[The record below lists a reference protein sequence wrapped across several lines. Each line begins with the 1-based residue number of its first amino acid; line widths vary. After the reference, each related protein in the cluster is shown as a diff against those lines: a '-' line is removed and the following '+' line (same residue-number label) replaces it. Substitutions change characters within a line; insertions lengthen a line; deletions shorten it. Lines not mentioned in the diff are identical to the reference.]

1 MKKILI
7 RKNSIIDYKFTYFFG
22 PKNNNTMKIRD
33 LLKKNIFLLL
43 QITFFTISAC
53 SSSKQQ
59 EIYRVENLNANWKM
73 QSSEKIT
80 GVEDSSISESGY
92 DDSLWLEAIVP
103 GTVLGSLATTGVIE
117 DPYFGTNMQKVDSD
131 QFKHPWWF
139 RTSFQIKP
147 DEMNKT
153 ISLRFNGINY
163 RADLWV
169 NGKKVAGKEEF
180 ADTYRMFTFLIT
192 DAVKEGEN
200 IIALKMWPH
209 VDGEYSIGFV
219 DWNPHPRD
227 RNLGIFREVFLEVNE
242 GVKIRSPFVYSKV
255 DKQSLKDADL
265 FVQTELINSSDNNV
279 KGILRVDYQLGV
291 VEKEVSIGQGETLS
305 VKFSPQDF
313 KQLSVKDVKLWWPNG
328 MGNPNLYKLTAEFIS
343 EGKII
348 DRVEKKYGIREIESY
363 LNEDKNRA
371 FDVNGKFILLKG
383 GGWVDDLL
391 LQDTPKSIEAQLR
404 YVQHMNLNSIRL
416 EGFWGKDNTLY
427 DLCDEYGILI
437 MIGWSCHWEWDEYLL
452 KPTHEKY
459 GGATSDEDIELM
471 AESWKD
477 QMLWLRNH
485 PSIYVWMLGSDK
497 LPTPKLEYKYI
508 DLFKQYDP
516 SRPYITSAGGAGT
529 EDNNIVA
536 EVPLVSDIS
545 GPTGMKMLGPYAYT
559 PPVYWFTDTQLGGA
573 YGFNTETCPGPNI
586 MPLASLKKMLP
597 EESLWPID
605 TNYWE
610 FHTGRNNFKTLNRYR
625 KALDAR
631 YGKSNSVEEFAF
643 KSQVINYELM
653 RPMFEAFI
661 AHKPKS
667 TGLVQ
672 WMLNS
677 AWPEL
682 YWQLYDT
689 YLQPNGAFYGVRKA
703 CAPLHAIYRYGF
715 HDIYLANEDLND
727 TDDLIVKIRLF
738 DINSKEIFAD
748 EWKGNIKTN
757 TSKFIYKLPELHG
770 INTVSFLDLRI
781 FDKNNSEVDNSIYWL
796 SYTPDVLDYEAAKKL
811 EWPFHTPSKE
821 YADFTALDKLPKV
834 KLDYDYT
841 FKKEDQYGVIQLK
854 VKNPSESIGFFI
866 YIDAVDPATNQ
877 PILPVFWSDNYI
889 TLLPGEERSYGAKY
903 FLTDASRDKPQL
915 EIKGWN
921 VEPITLN

>member
-1 MKKILI
+1 MKRKKTFRNIGIL
-7 RKNSIIDYKFTYFFG
+7 FLFFSVVFSG
-22 PKNNNTMKIRD
+22 
-33 LLKKNIFLLL
+33 
-43 QITFFTISAC
+43 C
-53 SSSKQQ
+53 SPSKQK
-59 EIYRVENLNANWKM
+59 ETYRIKNLNANWKM
-73 QSSEKIT
+73 QSNEKNLGIEE
-80 GVEDSSISESGY
+80 GSISENGY
-92 DDSLWLEAIVP
+92 DDSSWFEAIVP
-103 GTVLGSLATTGVIE
+103 GTVLGSMATTGVIE
-117 DPYFGTNMQKVDSD
+117 DPYFGINMQSVDAN
-131 QFKHPWWF
+131 QFKQPWWF
-139 RTSFQIKP
+139 RTTFDIQADDLDKI
-147 DEMNKT
+147 

-169 NGKKVAGKEEF
+169 NGKKIAGKEEF
-180 ADTYRMFTFLIT
+180 ADTYRMFTFHIS
-192 DAVKEGEN
+192 DAVIQGKN
-200 IIALKMWPH
+200 TLALKMWPYA
-209 VDGEYSIGFV
+209 DGEYSIGFV
-219 DWNPHPRD
+219 DWNPHPQD
-227 RNLGIFREVFLEVNE
+227 RNLGIFREVFLEINE

-255 DKQSLKDADL
+255 DKQSLKDAEL
-265 FVQTELINSSDNNV
+265 FVQTELINSSAKNV
-279 KGILRVDYQLGV
+279 KGKLRVNYELGV
-291 VEKEVSIGQGETLS
+291 VEKEVSIQPGETLS

-313 KQLSVKDVKLWWPNG
+313 NQLSVKDVKLWWPNG
-328 MGNPNLYKLTAEFIS
+328 MGEPNLYNLTTEFIS
-343 EGKII
+343 EDKII
-348 DRVEKKYGIREIESY
+348 DRVEKKYGIREIDSY

-371 FDVNGKFILLKG
+371 FNVNGKFVLLKG

-391 LQDTPKSIEAQLR
+391 LQDTPETIEAQLR
-404 YVQHMNLNSIRL
+404 YVKHMNLNSIRL

-459 GGATSDEDIELM
+459 GGATSDEDIQLM

-497 LPTPKLEYKYI
+497 LPAPKLEMKYI

-605 TNYWE
+605 TTYWE
-610 FHTGRNNFKTLNRYR
+610 FHTGRNNFKTLSRYR
-625 KALDAR
+625 KALDER

-643 KSQVINYELM
+643 KSQVSNYELM
-653 RPMFEAFI
+653 RPMFEAFV

-689 YLQPNGAFYGVRKA
+689 YLQPNGAFYAVRNA

-715 HDIYLANEDLND
+715 EDIYLANEDLND
-727 TDDLIVKIRLF
+727 ADNLTVKIRLF
-738 DINSKEIFAD
+738 DINSKEIFSE
-748 EWKGNIKTN
+748 EWKGNIQSN
-757 TSKFIYKLPELHG
+757 TSKFIYKLPDIKG
-770 INTVSFLDLRI
+770 TTSVSFLDLRI
-781 FDKNNSEVDNSIYWL
+781 FDEKNSEVDNSIYWL
-796 SYTPDVLDYEAAKKL
+796 SQKPDVLDYEAAKKL
-811 EWPFHTPSKE
+811 DWPYFTPPKE
-821 YADFTALDKLPKV
+821 YADFTGLDKLPKI
-834 KLDYDYT
+834 KLEYDYT
-841 FKKEDQYGVIQLK
+841 FKEENQFGIVQLK
-854 VKNPSESIGFFI
+854 VKNPSETIAFFL
-866 YIDAVDPATNQ
+866 YMDVIDSAINK
-877 PILPVFWSDNYI
+877 PILPVFWDDNYI
-889 TLLPGEERSYGAKY
+889 TLLPGEERSYEAKY
-903 FLTDASRDKPQL
+903 FLKDTSSGKPQIEL
-915 EIKGWN
+915 KAWN
-921 VEPITLN
+921 VETITLK